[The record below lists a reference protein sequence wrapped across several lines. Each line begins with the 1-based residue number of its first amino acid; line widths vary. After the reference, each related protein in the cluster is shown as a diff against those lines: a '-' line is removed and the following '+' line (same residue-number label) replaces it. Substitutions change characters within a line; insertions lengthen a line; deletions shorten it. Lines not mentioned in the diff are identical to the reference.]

1 MPFPLLST
9 VMQKP
14 FLFLFICLSLVT
26 RAQEQPTKEQQN
38 FCRNLEKVLED
49 GRMENFESI
58 NGMNEKQSP
67 FLPVPGYSIKL
78 EPFGIIYVDKDHRF
92 IGKTN
97 QSYDSLGALR
107 RLEELKHFTGYCLD
121 TTIWKWA
128 PQLGNDT
135 TTLFFTEEKQW
146 IATSPEFTFSL
157 AMDKVGTKTYNVN
170 LYIKR
175 RKK

>member
-1 MPFPLLST
+1 MRLT
-9 VMQKP
+9 V
-14 FLFLFICLSLVT
+14 FLFLSFLTLILK
-26 RAQEQPTKEQQN
+26 AQQPTKEQQN

-67 FLPVPGYSIKL
+67 FLPVPGYNIRL
-78 EPFGIIYVDKDHRF
+78 EPFTVIYVDKDHRF
-92 IGKTN
+92 VGKTN
-97 QSYDSLGALR
+97 QSYDSLSALQ
-107 RLEELKHFTGYCLD
+107 RLEELKAFTGYCLD
-121 TTIWKWA
+121 TTIWHWV
-128 PQLGNDT
+128 PQYGNDS

-157 AMDKVGTKTYNVN
+157 AMDKTGIKTYNVN

-175 RKK
+175 RRK

>member
-1 MPFPLLST
+1 MNTNLNHKILGHHFIVGLESTELTEKEKELLS
-9 VMQKP
+9 K
-14 FLFLFICLSLVT
+14 I
-26 RAQEQPTKEQQN
+26 
-38 FCRNLEKVLED
+38 
-49 GRMENFESI
+49 
-58 NGMNEKQSP
+58 
-67 FLPVPGYSIKL
+67 

-97 QSYDSLGALR
+97 QSYDSLGALQ